1 MSSWPVSILS
11 LLQILVLVLILGGL
25 YKRIQAKKRHEEHV
39 RNTGTPATALVLDA
53 TDTGDHDENS
63 SLLHIMLHLQ
73 VTPSIGTPFETTLKS
88 KISPI
93 RIADFTEG
101 KEIAVRVEPQTQ
113 FVVIDQRVQ

>member
-1 MSSWPVSILS
+1 MPSWSIPILT
-11 LLQILVLVLILGGL
+11 LLQILVVGLILWGMF
-25 YKRIQAKKRHEEHV
+25 KRKRAKERHEEHV

-63 SLLHIMLHLQ
+63 SLLHIMLRLQ
-73 VTPSIGTPFETTLKS
+73 VTPSIGAPFETTLKS

-113 FVVIDQRVQ
+113 FVVIAQRVQ